1 MLKDKRLMNL
11 AELMEYIGLGRTN
24 ALKWG
29 RENEV
34 VVHIG
39 RRVFYD
45 RKRVDDVLDSLSEKA
60 Q

>member
-1 MLKDKRLMNL
+1 MENKRLMNIEEFM
-11 AELMEYIGLGRTN
+11 AYVGMGRTN
-24 ALKWG
+24 ARQWG
-29 RENEV
+29 EENNV